1 MDRRHS
7 LIRTYRRHVL
17 PDGNPSPVVPHR
29 SICAE
34 AGHFCLDGT
43 VKQTY
48 PIGILFS
55 TTGPY
60 ALLGRDALDG
70 AVMALS
76 EFNEDP
82 TSTVELVPLIGDPGG
97 VTDRYP
103 TISDDLIRAGA
114 RHIVG
119 GITSWSRKEIIP
131 VADRRHALLW
141 YPCPYEGYE
150 SSDSVI
156 YVGACP
162 NQHIV
167 PLFAHVVPRYGGRVF
182 LVGSNYIWG
191 WETNRIAI
199 KLLAD
204 HGGTVLGERYL
215 PLGSED
221 VDRII
226 REIAEARPDFILN
239 TLIGPSS
246 YAFLKVYAELG
257 RADRNFLPARRP
269 VVSCNLAEAELDEI
283 GDAGVGNL
291 NTAVY
296 FECLETPENRDFLS
310 RVRRRYG
317 PERRVSA
324 FFVCAFMATRILAEA
339 IQATGTDQPELIV
352 PFVSSRSFA
361 SPMGPLR
368 ISSRTRHASFVP
380 LLASIAPYNRFSLID
395 RATKAIEPDPYLSEY
410 RPGDGSTDRAR
421 RRSGPPDLRI
431 VRS

>member
-1 MDRRHS
+1 MGR
-7 LIRTYRRHVL
+7 
-17 PDGNPSPVVPHR
+17 
-29 SICAE
+29 
-34 AGHFCLDGT
+34 

-70 AVMALS
+70 AVMAMS

-82 TSTVELVPLIGDPGG
+82 TSAVELVPLTGDPGG

-103 TISDDLIRAGA
+103 AISDDLIRAGA

-156 YVGACP
+156 YLGACP

-167 PLFAHVVPRYGGRVF
+167 PLFAHVEPRYGGRAF

-199 KLLAD
+199 KLLED
-204 HGGTVLGERYL
+204 RGGSVLGERYL

-221 VDRII
+221 VGRII

-246 YAFLKVYAELG
+246 YAFLKAYAELG
-257 RADRNFLPARRP
+257 RSDPDFLPAARP

-296 FECLETPENRDFLS
+296 FECLETPDNRDFLR
-310 RVRRRYG
+310 RVRQRYG
-317 PERRVSA
+317 PDRRVSA
-324 FFVCAFMATRILAEA
+324 FFVCAAMAVRILAEA

-352 PFVSSRSFA
+352 HYVCSRSFA
-361 SPMGPLR
+361 SPMGPLT

-380 LLASIAPYNRFSLID
+380 LLASIAPDNRFSLIE
-395 RATKAIEPDPYLSEY
+395 RAANAIGPDPYLSEY
-410 RPGDGSTDRAR
+410 RPGERST
-421 RRSGPPDLRI
+421 GPTQKGGRPDLRI